1 MLGAGHYTTGVAKVT
16 VSYGNKPK
24 EYPAVMAGGAFVCA
38 AALRPDTAPGAHYA
52 GPSPYI
58 HAYDASGKE
67 VYDRTKDPQF
77 TSEPWGGVPRG
88 EVGGW
93 RRTGSGLVEA
103 SGLILQG

>member
-38 AALRPDTAPGAHYA
+38 AALRPDTAPGPHYA

-67 VYDRTKDPQF
+67 VHDQTKDPQF
-77 TSEPWGGVPRG
+77 TSEP
-88 EVGGW
+88 
-93 RRTGSGLVEA
+93 
-103 SGLILQG
+103 